1 MATNVN
7 PILLLQDVNLTGAQ
21 NITRATA
28 VTSYAPGV
36 PVASSSNVGD
46 AYPVLTAAEVTTDFA
61 LDVRAAQ
68 SGGAYAQGAWLWKP
82 TVEADTAWRGVD
94 HFSYWDKPH
103 LVRNVTSRAL
113 ASVFVRRTNRVL
125 VVAAGTSSSSGT
137 VTVNY
142 AYRDVSSI
150 PDNDSPVT
158 WTTGTFSLT
167 GGNGIAASSGDKA
180 GTIAIAECPDGSLRL
195 FVVTGSSTANDMDV
209 YSSEDGLN
217 WTIAAQ
223 NIVSRTRGS
232 KEQIQFMRAAI
243 SGDFTRIV
251 YATGVVGEQLQS
263 YVSVDRGATWVEVQ
277 TDLSAVTADNGF
289 TAAPFCTFDLCAATP
304 SSGLFVLALA
314 GTDEV
319 NLRLARRTEDWTQ
332 PSYYV
337 LAMSGTTIRSVAM
350 ARSSTYLYMVV
361 SIYSSASGVVY
372 SHTLRCITSE
382 ADDPSNWEQT
392 ASLPDY
398 QYLMGGAGGGFRTS
412 NYVPVCLSMTEV
424 DAGMLLVASYYN
436 PTSAA
441 MVSSRIGGV
450 YTQRW
455 TQKSLYN
462 NTNDNS
468 EYLVDYQY
476 DALGGLPDVGGISPW
491 VQTLGASATV
501 TQTDDYLLLESN
513 NTSGSTAYYTVNEGT
528 TPTNKWAAVT
538 PGFYVGWVMRAVQG
552 GSSSSDMIAL
562 RVRGRGLLG
571 SQSIDVSF
579 RYLYGATN
587 TTVTV
592 YDNLAG
598 AVVTSFTVPS
608 GVFYS
613 YRFAMG
619 AGLGV
624 FSIPVSFAYCAETST
639 DGDWSTVNFDATIGT
654 ITDQR
659 LDWGHLASSLG
670 GKSRWK
676 RVEYAENHYANQNTA
691 YNNPEDQ
698 LPKDAAS
705 DPTYLYGGVYLEW
718 TGGSMM
724 EQDEWSLTALPLYGS
739 SNLLTPSPSVQY
751 VSQAATTAEVVLDC
765 DPTYGVKKF
774 VVDGV
779 ALFGTNA
786 RTIVAQ
792 VNDTDS
798 WGAPSAALTLDA
810 TLVSGLTVQSV
821 GTNSVTMQGTI
832 LTDGSP
838 FPAGSLRN
846 KYLWLTSGPS
856 ANRGF
861 LIEQNVDSILTV
873 ATTTSIVPI
882 IGAGN
887 AAVIVDNKA
896 AGFFPTRQQRRYLRV
911 SWAGQTTTTG
921 TYTLGAVVAG
931 MTARFDNAAVAWEHT
946 ERDVNGVVVTEGYNG
961 TRTAAQAAPP
971 RRVIEATCIGDA
983 NGVRRAVSG
992 LLKSQQGLSLRP
1004 FAFVW
1009 DTDDL
1014 PGSVLYVRW
1023 MGDFEFQDAG
1033 WRQDKNGA
1041 WMQVGDATLTFEE
1054 EL

>member
-7 PILLLQDVNLTGAQ
+7 PILLLQDVNLSGVQ
-21 NITRATA
+21 NVTRATSVA
-28 VTSYAPGV
+28 SYSPGV

-46 AYPVLTAAEVTTDFA
+46 AYPVLTAAEVTASFD
-61 LDVRAAQ
+61 LDVRATQ

-82 TVEADTAWRGVD
+82 AAEANTSWRGVD

-103 LVRNVTSRAL
+103 LVLGVSSRAL
-113 ASVFVRRTNRVL
+113 ATVFIRRTNRVL
-125 VVAAGTSSSSGT
+125 VLAAATGTS
-137 VTVNY
+137 TVNY

-158 WTTGTFSLT
+158 WTTGSFTLS
-167 GGNGIAASSGDKA
+167 GGNGIASSSGDKA
-180 GTIAIAECPDGSLRL
+180 GTIAVAECPDGSLRL
-195 FVVTGSSTANDMDV
+195 FVVTGSATSNDIDV
-209 YSSEDGLN
+209 YSSEDGLA
-217 WTIAAQ
+217 WTIAARE
-223 NIVSRTRGS
+223 IVSRTSGS
-232 KEQIQFMRAAI
+232 REQIQFMRAAI

-251 YATGVVGEQLQS
+251 YATGVPSEQLQS

-277 TDLSAVTADNGF
+277 TDLSAVPADNGF
-289 TAAPFCTFDLCAATP
+289 TAAPFCTFDLCPASAA
-304 SSGLFVLALA
+304 SGLFVL
-314 GTDEV
+314 GIGQTDKV
-319 NLRLARRTEDWTQ
+319 VLRLARRTEDWTQ
-332 PSYYV
+332 PSYYS
-337 LAMSGTTIRSVAM
+337 LTTAGTTVRSVAM
-350 ARSSTYLYMVV
+350 ARSSTYLYLVA
-361 SIYSSASGVVY
+361 SIQSTASGAVY
-372 SHTLRCITSE
+372 SHTMRCITSE
-382 ADDPSNWEQT
+382 ADDPTNWEQS
-392 ASLPDY
+392 ASFPDY
-398 QYLMGGAGGGFRTS
+398 EYLVGGAGGGFRTS
-412 NYVPVCLSMTEV
+412 TYVPVCQSMIEV
-424 DAGMLLVASYYN
+424 DGGVLLVAAYYN
-436 PTSAA
+436 PTTAA
-441 MVSSRIGGV
+441 MVSSRVGGV

-462 NTNDNS
+462 NGNDNS

-476 DALGGLPDVGGISPW
+476 DALGGLPDAGSLSPW

-501 TQTDDYLLLESN
+501 TQTDDYLLFESN
-513 NTSGSTAYYTVNEGT
+513 NLVGSTAYYTVNEGT
-528 TPTNKWAAVT
+528 APANKWAYIT
-538 PGFYVGWVMRAVQG
+538 PGFYVGWTMRAVQG
-552 GSSSSDMIAL
+552 GSSSSDVIAL
-562 RVRGRGLLG
+562 RVRGRGIIA
-571 SQSIDVSF
+571 SQSIDVSI

-592 YDNLAG
+592 YDNLA
-598 AVVTSFTVPS
+598 ASTVTSFTVPS

-619 AGLGV
+619 ADIGV
-624 FSIPVSFAYCAETST
+624 GVVPVSFGYCAETSA
-639 DGDWSTVNFDATIGT
+639 DGDWSTVNFDADQGT

-676 RVEYAENHYANQNTA
+676 RVEYCENHPANQHTQ

-718 TGGSMM
+718 TGGSMF
-724 EQDEWSLTALPLYGS
+724 ERDEWSLTSSPLSGA
-739 SNLLTPSPSVQY
+739 SNLFTPSPSVQY
-751 VSQAATTAEVVLDC
+751 VSQAATTAEVVFDC
-765 DPTYGVKKF
+765 DPTYAVKKF
-774 VVDGV
+774 VLDGV
-779 ALFGTNA
+779 AVFGTNA

-821 GTNSVTMQGTI
+821 GTNSVTMQGTV
-832 LTDGSP
+832 LTDGAP

-846 KYLWLTSGPS
+846 KYLWMTSGPS

-861 LIEQNVDSILTV
+861 LIEQNVDSVITV
-873 ATTTSIVPI
+873 ATTTSLVPLV
-882 IGAGN
+882 GVGN
-887 AAVIVDNKA
+887 AAVIVDDKA

-911 SWAGQTTTTG
+911 SWAGQTTSTG
-921 TYTLGAVVAG
+921 TYTLGSVVAG

-983 NGVRRAVSG
+983 VGVRRAVSG
-992 LLKSQQGLSLRP
+992 LLKAQQGLSLRP

-1033 WRQDKNGA
+1033 WRQEKDGR
-1041 WMQVGDATLTFEE
+1041 WLTVGDATLTFEE